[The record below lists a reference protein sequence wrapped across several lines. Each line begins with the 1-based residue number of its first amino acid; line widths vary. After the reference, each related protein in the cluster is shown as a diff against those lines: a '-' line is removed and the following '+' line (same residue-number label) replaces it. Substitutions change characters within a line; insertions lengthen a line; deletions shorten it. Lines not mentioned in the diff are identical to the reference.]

1 MTMKFEIIIST
12 FILSLAIV
20 TSASLFFL
28 KDEYSIELVEEAR
41 FLIKTNL
48 RTGERCLLREGYVTV
63 TENWK
68 QYADAIGLPNNI
80 CN

>member
-20 TSASLFFL
+20 TSASLIFL
-28 KDEYSIELVEEAR
+28 KDEYSVELVQEAR
-41 FLIKTNL
+41 FLIRTNL
-48 RTGERCLLREGYVTV
+48 RTGERCLLSEGHVTA
-63 TENWK
+63 TENWE
-68 QYADAIGLPNNI
+68 QYAGALGLPSNI